1 MHKCVYWTD
10 SQVKDVAHGSL
21 VFSFH
26 LPLSICFSVHA
37 GIHLSLWFSNEIS
50 RSSKTTC
57 NLIDKKP
64 NSSFQPVSDEIAI
77 MRQFTFASSL
87 QRMSVIT
94 RKLGAPNFEL
104 FSKGAPEMIAS
115 LSKPETGKRVHHLI
129 EYCRYFFSIYPVN
142 TLWWN
147 WIPFYFQCQVIF
159 MRFWLNILNMGT
171 EYLPLL
177 TDHFLP
183 NWSMQKYKEFRGRF
197 LKYYICSSI
206 FC

>member
-1 MHKCVYWTD
+1 MRFNKWI
-10 SQVKDVAHGSL
+10 K
-21 VFSFH
+21 
-26 LPLSICFSVHA
+26 I
-37 GIHLSLWFSNEIS
+37 E
-50 RSSKTTC
+50 
-57 NLIDKKP
+57 
-64 NSSFQPVSDEIAI
+64 SFQPVSDEIAI

-104 FSKGAPEMIAS
+104 FTKGAPEMIAS
-115 LSKPETGKRVHHLI
+115 LSKPETGKRVHLI

-197 LKYYICSSI
+197 LLSFCFICSSI